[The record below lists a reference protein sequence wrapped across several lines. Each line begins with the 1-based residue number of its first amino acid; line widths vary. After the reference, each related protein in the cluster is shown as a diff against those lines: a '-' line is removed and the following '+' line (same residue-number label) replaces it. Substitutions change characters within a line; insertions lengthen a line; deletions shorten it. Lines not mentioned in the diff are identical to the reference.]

1 MTHAQARSIDPEPV
15 AKTPLLQWSNLSVP
29 LPAGADRPYAV
40 DGLTLDLHR
49 NEVLCLVGESGSG
62 KSVTAMATM
71 GLLKGEMSRT
81 SGAIQFDGQDLTA
94 LTPEARHA
102 LTGPQLSMVFQEP
115 IASLNPFYVAG
126 AQVSETIRTH
136 SRASK
141 SEVRDKVL
149 SLFEEVRLPNPAQI
163 FRAYPHELSGGQCQ
177 RVMIASALA
186 LDPAVLI
193 ADEPTTAL
201 DVTTQ
206 AQILKLMLALRDDHE
221 TGILFITHDFGVV
234 SEIADRVAVM
244 RNGCLVEVGPREQI
258 LSDPQHDYTKTLLA
272 AVPKLAPRAARPVT
286 GAPVLQVSALS
297 KTYRSG
303 GFLKRGRREVE
314 ALIDANLEVRRG
326 ETLGVVGESGS
337 GKTTLSQCIIRIV
350 EPSEGE
356 VRIGGRDFLALSGK
370 ELRAERRRVQII
382 FQDPYTSLDPRQK
395 IGDAIAEG
403 PVIHGADLREATKI
417 SLDLLAAVELDP
429 AAADRYPH
437 EFSGGQRQRICIARA
452 LALQPDLLIA
462 DESVSALDVSVQA
475 QILKLLAGIQEKHG
489 FAMLFVTHD
498 LRVASQVCD
507 RICVMQR
514 GRIVETG
521 APDKL
526 FANAQQ
532 DYTRTLLA
540 AVPGATRVFG

>member
-1 MTHAQARSIDPEPV
+1 MIVSTPA
-15 AKTPLLQWSNLSVP
+15 PLLHWDRLSVP
-29 LPAGADRPYAV
+29 LPTGADRPHAV
-40 DGLTLDLHR
+40 ENLSLDLR
-49 NEVLCLVGESGSG
+49 QNEVLCLVGESGSG
-62 KSVTAMATM
+62 KSVSAMATM
-71 GLLKGEMSRT
+71 GLLKGEMSQT
-81 SGAIQFDGQDLTA
+81 SGAIRFAGQDLTK
-94 LTPEARHA
+94 LSPDARRQ
-102 LTGPQLSMVFQEP
+102 LTGSKLSMVFQEP
-115 IASLNPFYVAG
+115 IASLNPFYTAG

-136 SRASK
+136 SDQPAAAIR
-141 SEVRDKVL
+141 EKVL
-149 SLFEEVRLPNPAQI
+149 SLFEEVHLPNPEQI

-206 AQILKLMLALRDDHE
+206 AQILSLMLALRDNHN

-244 RNGCLVEVGPREQI
+244 RKGQLVEVGPREQI
-258 LSDPQHDYTKTLLA
+258 LTDPQHDYTRALLA
-272 AVPKLAPRAARPVT
+272 AVPKLAPRAARPVQ
-286 GAPVLQVSALS
+286 GKPILEVNSVS
-297 KTYRSG
+297 KTYRTGS
-303 GFLKRGRREVE
+303 FLRKAGRELKAVV
-314 ALIDANLEVRRG
+314 DANIHIHGG

-337 GKTTLSQCIIRIV
+337 GKTTLSQCIIRMV
-350 EPSEGE
+350 EPTSGQ
-356 VRIGGRDFLALSGK
+356 VQIAGKDFLSLKGK
-370 ELRAERRRVQII
+370 ELRKARQRVQII

-395 IGDAIAEG
+395 VGDAIAEG
-403 PVIHGADLREATKI
+403 PLIHGTDMREATKI
-417 SLDLLAAVELDP
+417 SHELIEAVGLET

-475 QILKLLAGIQEKHG
+475 QILDLLADIQTQRG

-498 LRVASQVCD
+498 LRVASQICD

-514 GRIVETG
+514 GQIVETG
-521 APDKL
+521 APDQL
-526 FANAQQ
+526 FANAKEP
-532 DYTRTLLA
+532 YTRALLA
-540 AVPGATRVFG
+540 AVPGANRVFG

>member
-1 MTHAQARSIDPEPV
+1 MIVSTQA
-15 AKTPLLQWSNLSVP
+15 PLLHWDRLSVP
-29 LPAGADRPYAV
+29 LPTGADRPHAV
-40 DGLTLDLHR
+40 ENLSLDLR
-49 NEVLCLVGESGSG
+49 QNEVLCLVGESGSG
-62 KSVTAMATM
+62 KSVSAMATM
-71 GLLKGEMSRT
+71 GLLKGEMSQT
-81 SGAIQFDGQDLTA
+81 SGAIRFAGQDLTK
-94 LTPEARHA
+94 LSPDARRQ
-102 LTGPQLSMVFQEP
+102 LTGSKLSMVFQEP
-115 IASLNPFYVAG
+115 IASLNPFYTAG

-136 SRASK
+136 SDQPAAAIR
-141 SEVRDKVL
+141 EKVL
-149 SLFEEVRLPNPAQI
+149 SLFEEVHLPNPEQI

-206 AQILKLMLALRDDHE
+206 AQILSLILALRDNHN

-244 RNGCLVEVGPREQI
+244 RKGQLVEVGPREQI
-258 LSDPQHDYTKTLLA
+258 LTNPQHDYTKALLA
-272 AVPKLAPRAARPVT
+272 AVPKLAPRAARPVQ
-286 GAPVLQVSALS
+286 GKPILEVNSVS
-297 KTYRSG
+297 KTYRTGS
-303 GFLKRGRREVE
+303 FLRKAGREVK
-314 ALIDANLEVRRG
+314 AVVDANIHIHGG

-337 GKTTLSQCIIRIV
+337 GKTTLSQCIIRMV
-350 EPSEGE
+350 EPTSGQ
-356 VRIGGRDFLALSGK
+356 VQIAGKDFLSLKGK
-370 ELRAERRRVQII
+370 ELRKARQRVQII

-395 IGDAIAEG
+395 VGDAIAEG
-403 PVIHGADLREATKI
+403 PLIHGTDMREATKI
-417 SLDLLAAVELDP
+417 SHELIEAVGLET

-475 QILKLLAGIQEKHG
+475 QILDLLADIQTQRG

-498 LRVASQVCD
+498 LRVASQICD

-514 GRIVETG
+514 GQIVETG
-521 APDKL
+521 APDQL
-526 FANAQQ
+526 FANAKEP
-532 DYTRTLLA
+532 YTRALLA
-540 AVPGATRVFG
+540 AVPGANRVFG

>member
-1 MTHAQARSIDPEPV
+1 MIVSTQA
-15 AKTPLLQWSNLSVP
+15 PLLHWDRLSVP
-29 LPAGADRPYAV
+29 LPTGADRPHAV
-40 DGLTLDLHR
+40 ENLSLDLR
-49 NEVLCLVGESGSG
+49 QNEVLCLVGESGSG
-62 KSVTAMATM
+62 KSVSAMATM
-71 GLLKGEMSRT
+71 GLLKGEMSQT
-81 SGAIQFDGQDLTA
+81 SGAIRFAGQDLTK
-94 LTPEARHA
+94 LSPDARRQ
-102 LTGPQLSMVFQEP
+102 LTGSKLSMVFQEP
-115 IASLNPFYVAG
+115 IASLNPFYTAG

-136 SRASK
+136 SDQPAAAIR
-141 SEVRDKVL
+141 EKVL
-149 SLFEEVRLPNPAQI
+149 SLFEEVHLPNPEQI

-206 AQILKLMLALRDDHE
+206 AQILSLILALRDNHN

-244 RNGCLVEVGPREQI
+244 RKGQLVEVGPREQI
-258 LSDPQHDYTKTLLA
+258 LTNPQHDYTKALLA
-272 AVPKLAPRAARPVT
+272 AVPKLAPRAARPVQ
-286 GAPVLQVSALS
+286 GKPILEVNSVS
-297 KTYRSG
+297 KTYRTGS
-303 GFLKRGRREVE
+303 FLRKAGREVK
-314 ALIDANLEVRRG
+314 AVVDANIHIHGG

-337 GKTTLSQCIIRIV
+337 GKTTLSQCIIRMV
-350 EPSEGE
+350 EPTSGQ
-356 VRIGGRDFLALSGK
+356 VQIAGKDFLSLKGK
-370 ELRAERRRVQII
+370 ELRKARQRVQII

-395 IGDAIAEG
+395 VGDAIAEG
-403 PVIHGADLREATKI
+403 PLIHGTDIREATKI
-417 SLDLLAAVELDP
+417 SHELIEAVGLET

-475 QILKLLAGIQEKHG
+475 QILDLLADIQTQRG

-498 LRVASQVCD
+498 LRVASQICD

-514 GRIVETG
+514 GQIVETG
-521 APDKL
+521 APDQL
-526 FANAQQ
+526 FANAKEP
-532 DYTRTLLA
+532 YTRALLA
-540 AVPGATRVFG
+540 AVPGANRVFG

>member
-1 MTHAQARSIDPEPV
+1 MTVSTPA
-15 AKTPLLQWSNLSVP
+15 PLLHWDRLSVP
-29 LPAGADRPYAV
+29 LPTGADRPHAV
-40 DGLTLDLHR
+40 ENLSLDLR
-49 NEVLCLVGESGSG
+49 QNEVLCLVGESGSG
-62 KSVTAMATM
+62 KSVSAMATM
-71 GLLKGEMSRT
+71 GLLKGEMSQT
-81 SGAIQFDGQDLTA
+81 SGAIRFAGQDLTK
-94 LTPEARHA
+94 LSPDARRQ
-102 LTGPQLSMVFQEP
+102 LTGSKLSMVFQEP
-115 IASLNPFYVAG
+115 IASLNPFYTAG

-136 SRASK
+136 SDQPAAAIR
-141 SEVRDKVL
+141 EKVL
-149 SLFEEVRLPNPAQI
+149 SLFEEVHLPNPEQI

-206 AQILKLMLALRDDHE
+206 AQILSLMLALRDNHN

-244 RNGCLVEVGPREQI
+244 RKGQLVEVGPREQI
-258 LSDPQHDYTKTLLA
+258 LTDPQHDYTKALLA
-272 AVPKLAPRAARPVT
+272 AVPKLAPRAARPVQ
-286 GAPVLQVSALS
+286 GKPILEVNSVS
-297 KTYRSG
+297 KTYRTGS
-303 GFLKRGRREVE
+303 FLRKAGREVK
-314 ALIDANLEVRRG
+314 AVVDANIHIHGG

-337 GKTTLSQCIIRIV
+337 GKTTLSQCIIRMV
-350 EPSEGE
+350 EPTSGQ
-356 VRIGGRDFLALSGK
+356 VQIAGKDFLSLKGK
-370 ELRAERRRVQII
+370 ELRKARQRVQII

-395 IGDAIAEG
+395 VGDAIAEG
-403 PVIHGADLREATKI
+403 PLIHGTDMREATKI
-417 SLDLLAAVELDP
+417 SHELIEAVGLET

-475 QILKLLAGIQEKHG
+475 QILDLLADIQTQRG

-498 LRVASQVCD
+498 LRVASQICD

-514 GRIVETG
+514 GQIVETG
-521 APDKL
+521 APDQL
-526 FANAQQ
+526 FANAKEP
-532 DYTRTLLA
+532 YTRALLA
-540 AVPGATRVFG
+540 AVPGANRVFG